1 MTPGRGGR
9 DKFQVWHRKVAV
21 GWSGYLRPDQFLDH
35 LTVIKIIFIDT
46 PIYNMQCNLA
56 ISAVYIPTLPGSPQV
71 KKKLTGHIQPTW
83 LWQFENTAH
92 SISSFLPLYL
102 SRKRYIAII
111 IGLKPLKTSPLLL
124 AEIYMYFVF

>member
-1 MTPGRGGR
+1 
-9 DKFQVWHRKVAV
+9 
-21 GWSGYLRPDQFLDH
+21 
-35 LTVIKIIFIDT
+35 
-46 PIYNMQCNLA
+46 MQCNLA
-56 ISAVYIPTLPGSPQV
+56 ISAVYTPTLPGSHQV
-71 KKKLTGHIQPTW
+71 KKKFTGHNQPTW